1 MTTERMAARTAH
13 WLRNLWTTDRPA
25 APDVLHE
32 MVALAALCA
41 ALTEEAEPLAAEVT
55 RGATPLDFTK
65 PELATALVSAVA
77 VLRRGTTS
85 TSSQAL
91 DYLQLMDEIVPRPPI
106 TSSDVLARAAIDGVA
121 DGDEECRLHLD
132 CAQLRTGNENAL
144 RALLAEIESKT
155 RFGTRRAIV
164 SEPFPQLLEGAAL
177 HALSRYD
184 LSLGMRALRAAAYL
198 GRISPAGA
206 EFIRRA
212 ERDDGSFGDLDAA
225 LKKIE
230 MSSAPEHTPLRLLLP
245 IAFQSLW
252 TLAELDTAAPFGL
265 VTVLFGAAVPC

>member
-1 MTTERMAARTAH
+1 M
-13 WLRNLWTTDRPA
+13 
-25 APDVLHE
+25 
-32 MVALAALCA
+32 
-41 ALTEEAEPLAAEVT
+41 
-55 RGATPLDFTK
+55 
-65 PELATALVSAVA
+65 
-77 VLRRGTTS
+77 
-85 TSSQAL
+85 
-91 DYLQLMDEIVPRPPI
+91 
-106 TSSDVLARAAIDGVA
+106 
-121 DGDEECRLHLD
+121 
-132 CAQLRTGNENAL
+132 
-144 RALLAEIESKT
+144 
-155 RFGTRRAIV
+155 V

-184 LSLGMRALRAAAYL
+184 LPLGMRALRAAAYL

-230 MSSAPEHTPLRLLLP
+230 ASSAPEHTRLRLLLP